1 MTVVGL
7 DEVIFWELEV
17 DFKVLLGPDGP
28 DTVDGGVVGSTVLQS
43 VCTDVG
49 GANKV
54 LFSINVFTGIINYL
68 SKALVEYPSSILAL

>member
-28 DTVDGGVVGSTVLQS
+28 DTVDGGVVSSTVLQS
-43 VCTDVG
+43 VCTDVC

-54 LFSINVFTGIINYL
+54 LFSINVLLKYL
-68 SKALVEYPSSILAL
+68 CIHGNH

>member
-28 DTVDGGVVGSTVLQS
+28 DTVDGGVVSSTVLQS

-54 LFSINVFTGIINYL
+54 LFSINVLLKYL
-68 SKALVEYPSSILAL
+68 CIHGNH